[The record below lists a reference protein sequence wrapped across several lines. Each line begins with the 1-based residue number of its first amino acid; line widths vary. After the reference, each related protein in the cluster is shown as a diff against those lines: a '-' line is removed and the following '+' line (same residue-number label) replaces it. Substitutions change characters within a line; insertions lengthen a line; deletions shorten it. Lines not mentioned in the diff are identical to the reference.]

1 MSYADALDSITTR
14 IEALTPA
21 WDADRRFRCIETG
34 AHGAPGAP
42 LEEIASDVDR
52 LFDVRLASLPAD
64 DGSAGFVWTRW
75 VVGLELRVRYA
86 ATADRARLERAMA
99 FDASQLASALV
110 HPSLPT
116 PWHTSIDT
124 VEPPDAPTLEPIAGP
139 EGKPLAWLMS
149 MSFTLHYSY
158 TPEIGA

>member
-116 PWHTSIDT
+116 PWHASIDT
-124 VEPPDAPTLEPIAGP
+124 IEPPGVPSLEPTPGP
-139 EGKPLAWLMS
+139 EGRPVAFIMTVP
-149 MSFTLHYSY
+149 FTMHFTWEPTIS
-158 TPEIGA
+158 